1 MKNGKED
8 SGDYNQDTWLSLL
21 GLLHPS
27 EFLVTVDHSQ
37 IWRKHVAW
45 SKPEGQ
51 DLRNYTTQRF
61 SSNMV
66 FMSLI
71 LAAEINVLFNSS
83 TIVTDIRAQMISG
96 NYWSL
101 EHSIGFLVLLSAC
114 VTVIALVTTFTAWG

>member
-1 MKNGKED
+1 MKNNGKED
-8 SGDYNQDTWLSLL
+8 GGDYNQDTWLSLL

-83 TIVTDIRAQMISG
+83 TIVTDIRVQMISG

-114 VTVIALVTTFTAWG
+114 VTGE

>member
-1 MKNGKED
+1 MNNGKED
-8 SGDYNQDTWLSLL
+8 GGDYNQDTWLSLL

-83 TIVTDIRAQMISG
+83 TVVTDIRAQMISG

-101 EHSIGFLVLLSAC
+101 EHTIGFLVLLSAC
-114 VTVIALVTTFTAWG
+114 VTVIALVSTFTAWG